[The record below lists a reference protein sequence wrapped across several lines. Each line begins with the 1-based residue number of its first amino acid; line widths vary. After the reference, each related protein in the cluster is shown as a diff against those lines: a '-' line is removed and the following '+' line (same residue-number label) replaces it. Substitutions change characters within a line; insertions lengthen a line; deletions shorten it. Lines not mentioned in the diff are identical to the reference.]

1 MPLFPKRLVATKGC
15 DNFRNSHS
23 QASCEQLKSA
33 ETTQEGHTKT
43 KLTHLMLAKE
53 NCWCI
58 QEKLTFDL
66 VLTSLMKTQWL
77 EVKYRQIMPRNEDI
91 LKCENN

>member
-1 MPLFPKRLVATKGC
+1 
-15 DNFRNSHS
+15 
-23 QASCEQLKSA
+23 
-33 ETTQEGHTKT
+33 
-43 KLTHLMLAKE
+43 MLAKE

-77 EVKYRQIMPRNEDI
+77 EVKYRQIMSRNEDI